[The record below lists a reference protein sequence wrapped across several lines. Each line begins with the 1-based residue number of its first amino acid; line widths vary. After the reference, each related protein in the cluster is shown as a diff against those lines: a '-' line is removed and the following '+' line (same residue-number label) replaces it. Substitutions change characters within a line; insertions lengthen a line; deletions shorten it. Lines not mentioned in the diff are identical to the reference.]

1 MSTDTLIYKVN
12 VYCIVLLLFLF
23 CEPSNE
29 GDAVRRR
36 VVDAAETAQCASLLI
51 AELLT
56 GDFTV
61 QCPRYAPS

>member
-1 MSTDTLIYKVN
+1 MS
-12 VYCIVLLLFLF
+12 
-23 CEPSNE
+23 
-29 GDAVRRR
+29 RR

-61 QCPRYAPS
+61 QRPGYAPS